1 MRTAALLPLVL
12 TLSACAAADG
22 EWPSLAKRPGELAP
36 QAAVALSGAGA
47 APASGGEATA
57 AAAPVVV
64 SARLAEATADV
75 ERAAQ
80 RLAEAQRNA
89 DSAAA
94 AAAGASAGS
103 EAAAKAQLELSRL
116 ERAGAQIIDLRDR
129 LDALAGD
136 AALAASGGANVSGD
150 VAALGRLIARADAL
164 RADFDRGFAAAR
176 ERLAK

>member
-1 MRTAALLPLVL
+1 MRSAVLLPLIL
-12 TLSACAAADG
+12 LSACAAADG

-36 QAAVALSGAGA
+36 AAAANPGQPQATDTGAGA
-47 APASGGEATA
+47 TE

-80 RLAEAQRNA
+80 RLADAQRNA

-94 AAAGASAGS
+94 AAQGSPAGS
-103 EAAAKAQLELSRL
+103 EAASKAQLELSRL

-136 AALAASGGANVSGD
+136 AALAAAGGANVSAD
-150 VAALGRLIARADAL
+150 VAGLGALIRRADAL
-164 RADFDRGFAAAR
+164 RADYDRGYAAAR
-176 ERLAK
+176 ARLNR